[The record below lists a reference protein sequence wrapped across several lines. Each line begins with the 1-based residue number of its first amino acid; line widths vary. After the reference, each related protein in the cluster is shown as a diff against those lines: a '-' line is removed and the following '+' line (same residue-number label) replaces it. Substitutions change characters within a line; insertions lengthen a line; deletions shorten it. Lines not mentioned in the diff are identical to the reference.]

1 MARVDFHVLLEGA
14 PDARLRYACRLAEEH
29 AERGA
34 RVYLQTGSAGEPQRL
49 DDLLWTYNDRS
60 FLPHEIY
67 SGAPA
72 SHDRVRVMLGDQPPP
87 PSQSELLINL
97 SESVPANL
105 DACPHIIEIVD
116 VDPERK
122 RTARE
127 RYKQYRDRGCTLDSK
142 NV

>member
-1 MARVDFHVLLEGA
+1 LARVDFHVLAEGA

-34 RVYLQTGSAGEPQRL
+34 RVYLQTGSPAETQRL
-49 DDLLWTYNDRS
+49 DELLWTYNDRS

-67 SGAPA
+67 SGAPP

-87 PSQSELLINL
+87 AQSEVFINL
-97 SESVPANL
+97 SETVPANL
-105 DACPHIIEIVD
+105 DEPPHIIEIVD